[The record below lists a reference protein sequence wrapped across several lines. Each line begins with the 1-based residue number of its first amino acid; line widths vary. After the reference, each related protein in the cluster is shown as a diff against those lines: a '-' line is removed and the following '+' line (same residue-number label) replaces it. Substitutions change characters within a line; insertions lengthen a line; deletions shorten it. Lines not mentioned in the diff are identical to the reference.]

1 MRIVAVARRVA
12 RWELDGRGAARGL
25 RERSALIVELAT
37 ARGARGHG
45 EAAPL
50 PGLSADTLDDAG
62 RAVAALA
69 ARVPCD
75 AGDGLDAF
83 AALAAEIAPAAPAAR
98 FAIEAALLDA
108 LAAER
113 GTTLAALLEAGV
125 GAPGAPGLPPSAVVD
140 HPGEARGAVAAG
152 ARALKLKVGPG
163 GDLDRVRAIAAAA
176 PGVRLRLDA
185 NRAWPRDA
193 VRERLAALADLPVQY
208 VEEPCAGAHALLGE
222 ALPVPIALDESL
234 AGLAPEALEAALGAP
249 GLGALVLKPTL
260 LGLAGAA
267 LLAARARA
275 AGVPAVATHCLE
287 SPVGRAACAALAEA
301 LAGSADAARAPAI
314 LTRAQALSFADV
326 AALARTREA
335 TEAREVPEA
344 RGMHG
349 SRRTPAARCVLATP
363 TAETIAAIHAALAER
378 RPIALLHPRL
388 PAADLARRRAAVDSA
403 RLPAGAAV
411 ILFTSGSTGPGRG
424 VVLSRDALDAAADA
438 SARHLGWRAD
448 DRWLLALPCAHAGG
462 LAIAIRCLA
471 ARRPLVL
478 AEDGDPLA
486 PRLADATLASL
497 VPAQLAALLDDPAWR
512 PPPRLRA
519 LLLGGAAAPPSLL
532 AAAAARGVP
541 FLATYGMTE
550 TLGQVATMSPD
561 RAGDPSAPLVAL
573 PGVALA
579 AGAPAA
585 PAPVRV
591 RAPMLAPCYLD
602 GAPIAPELVTADL
615 GFLDG
620 GGALHVV
627 GRADDVIVTGGA
639 KVHPL
644 EVEAVLAATPGVRAA
659 CVFAVPDARWGQIV
673 GAALAADPGFDL
685 AAAAARWHAA
695 LPPPA
700 RPRRIALAANLP
712 LSPTGKPD
720 RRAAARLPHAELRYP
735 RLPP

>member
-25 RERSALIVELAT
+25 RERRALIVEIAT

-50 PGLSADTLDDAG
+50 PGLSPDTLDDAE

-69 ARVPCD
+69 ARLPLD

-83 AALAAEIAPAAPAAR
+83 AALAAVVAPAAPAAR

-113 GTTLAALLEAGV
+113 GTTLAALLDAAA
-125 GAPGAPGLPPSAVVD
+125 GAPGSPGLPPSVVVD
-140 HPGEARGAVAAG
+140 GPDDLDDPDDARRAVAAG

-163 GDLDRVRAIAAAA
+163 GDLERVRAIAAAA

-185 NRAWPRDA
+185 NRSWPRDA
-193 VRERLAALADLPVQY
+193 VRERLAALADLPVDY
-208 VEEPCAGAHALLGE
+208 VEEPCAGSHELLGE
-222 ALPVPIALDESL
+222 PLPVPIALDESL
-234 AGLAPEALEAALGAP
+234 AGLAPEALDAALGAP

-267 LLAARARA
+267 LRAARARA
-275 AGVPAVATHCLE
+275 AGVPAIATHGLE

-301 LAGSADAARAPAI
+301 LAGSEDAARAPAI
-314 LTRAQALSFADV
+314 LTRAGTLSFAGV
-326 AALARTREA
+326 AARSHPRAHRDPTA
-335 TEAREVPEA
+335 
-344 RGMHG
+344 H
-349 SRRTPAARCVLATP
+349 CVLATP
-363 TAETIAAIHAALAER
+363 TAETIAAVHAALAER
-378 RPIALLHPRL
+378 RPIALLHPKL
-388 PAADLARRRAAVDSA
+388 PGAELTRRRAEVETA
-403 RLPAGAAV
+403 RLPAGAAD

-424 VVLSRDALDAAADA
+424 VELSRDSLDAAADA
-438 SARHLGWRAD
+438 SARHLGWRAG

-471 ARRPLVL
+471 ARRPIVL

-486 PRLADATLASL
+486 PRLAGATLASL
-497 VPAQLAALLDDPAWR
+497 VPAQLAALLDDPTWR
-512 PPPRLRA
+512 PPPGLRA

-550 TLGQVATMSPD
+550 TLGQVATMPPD

-573 PGVALA
+573 PGVSLA
-579 AGAPAA
+579 AGTPAA
-585 PAPVRV
+585 PAPIRV

-602 GAPIAPELVTADL
+602 GAPIAPELATADL
-615 GFLDG
+615 GFLDA

-659 CVFAVPDARWGQIV
+659 LVFAVPDARWGQIV

-685 AAAAARWHAA
+685 ATAAARWHAA

-700 RPRRIALAANLP
+700 RPRRIALAADLP

-720 RRAAARLPHAELRYP
+720 RRAAARLPHAPLHYP